1 MVDLQ
6 KNIQQ
11 EHMDT
16 KEHLNSL
23 FAKNGN
29 LKQGQDRAKSF
40 DEQMVTQLIEQE
52 ERVHV
57 EHIRVSEKEREH
69 VCRYV

>member
-23 FAKNGN
+23 FAQNRN
-29 LKQGQDRAKSF
+29 LKQGQDCAKSF
-40 DEQMVTQLIEQE
+40 DKKMITPSIEQG
-52 ERVHV
+52 
-57 EHIRVSEKEREH
+57 
-69 VCRYV
+69 

>member
-16 KEHLNSL
+16 EEHLNSL
-23 FAKNGN
+23 YAKNGN
-29 LKQGQDRAKSF
+29 VKQGQDCAKSF
-40 DEQMVTQLIEQE
+40 DKQIITQLIEQE
-52 ERVHV
+52 KRVKKIL
-57 EHIRVSEKEREH
+57 EFLKKKGH

>member
-23 FAKNGN
+23 NAKDGN
-29 LKQGQDRAKSF
+29 VKQGQDCAKSF
-40 DEQMVTQLIEQE
+40 DEQMITQL
-52 ERVHV
+52 
-57 EHIRVSEKEREH
+57 KNKKKG
-69 VCRYV
+69 

>member
-16 KEHLNSL
+16 KEHQNSRY
-23 FAKNGN
+23 AKNGN
-29 LKQGQDRAKSF
+29 VKQGQDFAKSF
-40 DEQMVTQLIEQE
+40 EQMIT
-52 ERVHV
+52 
-57 EHIRVSEKEREH
+57 
-69 VCRYV
+69 

>member
-1 MVDLQ
+1 MFDLQ

-23 FAKNGN
+23 FVKKGN
-29 LKQGQDRAKSF
+29 LKQGQDCAKSF
-40 DEQMVTQLIEQE
+40 EEQMITQN
-52 ERVHV
+52 
-57 EHIRVSEKEREH
+57 KKKG
-69 VCRYV
+69 